1 MNIQSAK
8 TAAYPV
14 TSTANSAYAAAH
26 SALVAAH
33 SAKVAAPPAKVAA
46 GKDINELLARLIDCQ
61 TSLTTL
67 LALQLESTPKT

>member
-1 MNIQSAK
+1 MMQTFPDLIQQPHKGHNMNIQSAK

-33 SAKVAAPPAKVAA
+33 STKVAAPPAKVAA
-46 GKDINELLARLIDCQ
+46 GR
-61 TSLTTL
+61 TSM
-67 LALQLESTPKT
+67 SC